1 MPLPEQE
8 ILHIHSKSI
17 PNDEIKRQIESVSF
31 SMNFC
36 QVFPQFILY
45 TKSIFLKEELLT
57 MELNLTGKTALVFA
71 SSQGL
76 GFAIAERLVKEGAN
90 VMISGREEEK
100 LKQKASQLEAIGM
113 GKVAYKKTDITNP
126 EEINELVKVTAETF
140 QGIHLLVNNAGG
152 PPAGSFEDLTDEEW
166 QYSFELN
173 LLSYVRMIR
182 ASLPYLKQQGGK
194 ILNIASSS
202 IKEPIPGLILSN
214 TFRTGIVGLSKTLA
228 SELAQYNILINTI
241 APGRIATD
249 RVNHLDQV
257 NADKLGV
264 DRETI
269 ASQVKSGIPLKR
281 YGTPEEFANVA
292 AFLLSDANSY
302 MTGSSFLVDGGM
314 VKAI

>member
-1 MPLPEQE
+1 
-8 ILHIHSKSI
+8 
-17 PNDEIKRQIESVSF
+17 
-31 SMNFC
+31 MNFY
-36 QVFPQFILY
+36 QVFPRFILY
-45 TKSIFLKEELLT
+45 TSSRFMKEESNT
-57 MELNLTGKTALVFA
+57 MELNLTGKTALVVA

-100 LKQKASQLEAIGM
+100 LRQKASQLESIGI
-113 GKVAYKKTDITNP
+113 GKVAYQKTDIMNVKD
-126 EEINELVKVTAETF
+126 INQLVKVTSDTF
-140 QGIHLLVNNAGG
+140 QRIDLLVNNAGG
-152 PPAGSFEDLTDEEW
+152 PPAGSFEELTDEEW
-166 QYSFELN
+166 QNSFELN

-182 ASLPYLKQQGGK
+182 AALPYLKQQGGK
-194 ILNIASSS
+194 ILNIASTS

-228 SELAQYNILINTI
+228 SELAPYNILINTI

-264 DRETI
+264 DRETV
-269 ASQVKSGIPLKR
+269 ALKAKEGIPLKR

-314 VKAI
+314 IKAI